1 MVKARTLLL
10 AVVLCAFTATPAQ
23 AAFFPDLT
31 VSVFPATAGSS
42 PALTATISQP
52 WTDTAIKRFTLT
64 LPAGFKPAGAPG
76 AAECTLAAI
85 GANSCGTGT
94 LIGSFDGKV
103 GARAPFAGTIH
114 KTGSNRFG
122 LLVSFLGGTVSQ
134 VVEGTLTQRA
144 GGALDLK
151 FDHLP
156 ALPISTL
163 TLRFGGERRSLI
175 TAPEACGTYTID
187 GKFTSRLDEL
197 AIDRTRLPV
206 EGCHGVPAVQVA
218 NVRLSE
224 TRFEAGGSIY
234 GTRTI
239 IAWWAS
245 KAVDHTNVR
254 VERRV
259 DGAWRVVGV
268 LVATGNQ
275 GDNRLRWDGRLKGR
289 KLKPGRYGLR
299 VQPDG
304 SEPAKLVRF
313 RIVD

>member
-42 PALTATISQP
+42 PALAATISQP
-52 WTDTAIKRFTLT
+52 ANNTAIKRFTLT

-76 AAECTLAAI
+76 ASKCNVDAI
-85 GANSCGTGT
+85 GRYSCSSDT
-94 LIGSFDGKV
+94 LIGSFDGKL
-103 GARAPFAGTIH
+103 ASRTEFAGTIH
-114 KTGSNRFG
+114 KAGPNRFG
-122 LLVSFLGGTVSQ
+122 LLVSFLGGAVSQ
-134 VVEGTLTQRA
+134 VVEGTLTQRSS
-144 GGALDLK
+144 GALDLK
-151 FDHLP
+151 LDQLP
-156 ALPISTL
+156 ALPITTL
-163 TLRFGGERRSLI
+163 TLRFGGGPRSLI
-175 TAPEACGTYTID
+175 TAPQRCGTYAID

-197 AIDRTRLPV
+197 AIDRTLLPV
-206 EGCHGVPAVQVA
+206 EGCQGVPAVNVS

-224 TRFEAGGSIY
+224 ESFRAGGSIY

-239 IAWWAS
+239 IAWRAS
-245 KAVDHTNVR
+245 KAVDHTDVR

-259 DGAWRVVGV
+259 RGAWRVLGV
-268 LVATGNQ
+268 LVATGNR
-275 GDNRLRWDGRLKGR
+275 GDNKLRWDGRLKGR
-289 KLKPGRYGLR
+289 TLKPGRYGLR

-313 RIVD
+313 RIVR